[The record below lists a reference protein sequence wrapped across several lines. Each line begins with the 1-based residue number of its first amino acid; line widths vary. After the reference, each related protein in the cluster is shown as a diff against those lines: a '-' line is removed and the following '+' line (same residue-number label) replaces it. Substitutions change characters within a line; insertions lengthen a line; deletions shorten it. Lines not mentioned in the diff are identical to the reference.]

1 MLKLT
6 EDWGRKISAYFEQH
20 KRFPEGKKRSAKV
33 KVALVLNRLGK
44 VVSVAVQESSGD
56 PSFDDA
62 AVSMIHRSDPVPA
75 PPSGLT
81 DDQFSFSLDVEIA
94 DADGG
99 GIIATSRE
107 ADLVRQAAAS
117 ASDRITKRHHAS
129 RRISAFLDQ
138 MIVVAAD
145 DANPAGAG
153 GAHDKSDMVRP
164 HCDDARRRPGRRSA
178 ILRERTGCCRAG
190 AAESGAG
197 QNHVGKNRAP
207 GDLEPGRIGPAIA
220 LGSRQHP

>member
-1 MLKLT
+1 MEAEASVATPAQQESSRKALDDTAPPAETAKAPNPGLGKDMLKLT

-81 DDQFSFSLDVEIA
+81 DDQFSFSLDVNFSHRK
-94 DADGG
+94 
-99 GIIATSRE
+99 SRMLTE
-107 ADLVRQAAAS
+107 AAS
-117 ASDRITKRHHAS
+117 
-129 RRISAFLDQ
+129 LPLQ
-138 MIVVAAD
+138 
-145 DANPAGAG
+145 
-153 GAHDKSDMVRP
+153 
-164 HCDDARRRPGRRSA
+164 GRRTWCGKQPPQP
-178 ILRERTGCCRAG
+178 LTG
-190 AAESGAG
+190 
-197 QNHVGKNRAP
+197 
-207 GDLEPGRIGPAIA
+207 
-220 LGSRQHP
+220 